1 MDNSKRNEDICRERI
16 LLGMTVKEVAEKHEL
31 TTRAIFKISK
41 SPECQR
47 HITKFKR
54 MRDEISKES
63 VEAVKKLAGQDAEE
77 FYKRLKEMA
86 LQKTT
91 IACPKCDC
99 QIEIKA
105 SDATALRALLS
116 AMGVAGLK
124 MKQDEEMVRDLPK
137 LTIHATKKPELKTE
151 KKAG

>member
-31 TTRAIFKISK
+31 ATRSIFKISK
-41 SPECQR
+41 LPECKR
-47 HITKFKR
+47 HINKYKK
-54 MRDEISKES
+54 MRDEVAKES

-77 FYKRLKEMA
+77 YYQRLREIA

-91 IACPKCDC
+91 ITCPECEN
-99 QIEIKA
+99 QFEIKA
-105 SDATALRALLS
+105 SDATSLRALLA

-137 LTIHATKKPELKTE
+137 LTIHARKKPELIAET
-151 KKAG
+151 KAG